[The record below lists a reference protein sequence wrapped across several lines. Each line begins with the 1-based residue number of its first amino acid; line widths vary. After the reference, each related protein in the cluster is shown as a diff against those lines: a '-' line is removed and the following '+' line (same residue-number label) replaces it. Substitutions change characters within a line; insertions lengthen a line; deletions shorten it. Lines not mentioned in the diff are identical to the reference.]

1 MTMASV
7 TRTVKFAQ
15 KGEPGAPGGDGTPG
29 KRGMLPFPAGEY
41 SASTR
46 YTATA
51 NVAPYVLLS
60 GTYYVMNKV
69 GSWLGTS
76 TGKTPAQD
84 YATNGLNATWLPF
97 ENFKAIYVELLMAKL
112 GLMGK
117 AVFYDEFMFSQYGT
131 DASGNPSTNYQDF
144 AAGTF
149 KPNLLLNFLAGDVDL
164 SGKIKAKTGSQ
175 IAGMTVEGNSLR
187 GVQAVMG
194 QYMRQITGNGS
205 AADMNIIVNNI
216 LQQQTYLFSI
226 TTAAQDVQVRLP
238 SHRDMIQKGID
249 QYQFEITIVL
259 DNGSAGSAILF
270 RCNDDAKIVHG
281 LKSFSTYGLAK
292 GGVLKLLYFQNN
304 YYLISNS
311 YAQTSPW

>member
-15 KGEPGAPGGDGTPG
+15 KGATGNDGTPG

-97 ENFKAIYVELLMAKL
+97 ENFKAIYVELLMARL
-112 GLMGK
+112 GLIGK
-117 AVFYDEFMFSQYGT
+117 AVFYDEFMFSQHGT
-131 DASGNPSTNYQDF
+131 DASGNPSTNYQGF
-144 AAGTF
+144 ANGTF
-149 KPNLLLNFLAGDVDL
+149 TPNILLNFMSGAGHFANKNIRWSAEGLVDIMASIRYPFRPLSLDDTNPEVQMDIEKGGNVITQDVLFMRNKGFWLPDATQNPGTSIKVFYPPVATRVAYEHPYIWTTGRFFSANVPYYSPTNSYTQVIISSTMNGGLVEFL
-164 SGKIKAKTGSQ
+164 SLP
-175 IAGMTVEGNSLR
+175 AGMFNTYEW
-187 GVQAVMG
+187 
-194 QYMRQITGNGS
+194 Y
-205 AADMNIIVNNI
+205 IVND
-216 LQQQTYLFSI
+216 SI
-226 TTAAQDVQVRLP
+226 VTFGN
-238 SHRDMIQKGID
+238 K
-249 QYQFEITIVL
+249 
-259 DNGSAGSAILF
+259 
-270 RCNDDAKIVHG
+270 
-281 LKSFSTYGLAK
+281 
-292 GGVLKLLYFQNN
+292 
-304 YYLISNS
+304 
-311 YAQTSPW
+311 

>member
-15 KGEPGAPGGDGTPG
+15 KGATGNDGTPG

-97 ENFKAIYVELLMAKL
+97 ENFKAIYVELLMARL
-112 GLMGK
+112 GLIGK

-131 DASGNPSTNYQDF
+131 DAAGNFSTSYQGF
-144 AAGTF
+144 SNGTF
-149 KPNLLLNFLAGDVDL
+149 IPNLELNFLTGTLRAQVGEFGGFL
-164 SGKIKAKTGSQ
+164 STRFTNVGSQ
-175 IAGMTVEGNSLR
+175 WPTNIDLTSGMNLIGNCTDDVVYLPSADRFPGANVNILVKSYHSDIAIP
-187 GVQAVMG
+187 G
-194 QYMRQITGNGS
+194 QPKLGLSVKVDGDGYFYNGS
-205 AADMNIIVNNI
+205 NVRFRI
-216 LQQQTYLFSI
+216 LTTMKLNGKMLRLVSIPDTKTVYRWFILNFSEF
-226 TTAAQDVQVRLP
+226 TDEERVFEDVVIE
-238 SHRDMIQKGID
+238 M
-249 QYQFEITIVL
+249 
-259 DNGSAGSAILF
+259 
-270 RCNDDAKIVHG
+270 
-281 LKSFSTYGLAK
+281 
-292 GGVLKLLYFQNN
+292 
-304 YYLISNS
+304 
-311 YAQTSPW
+311 